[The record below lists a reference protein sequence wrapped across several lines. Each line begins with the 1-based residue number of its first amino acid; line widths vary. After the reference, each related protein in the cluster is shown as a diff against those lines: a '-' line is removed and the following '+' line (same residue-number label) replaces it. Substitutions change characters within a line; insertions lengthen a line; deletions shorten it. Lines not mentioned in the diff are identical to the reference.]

1 MMDFIDSIDFQYWD
15 NIRIEHEK
23 YISASWS
30 VKLDNLDKKLISG
43 SKLYDYDLHLLCALV
58 RLSRNLNVVD
68 LDLKNPE
75 LIIEL
80 DKWHLTFL
88 EGNDT
93 FDLQIWQRHLY
104 LQMTYNKQIDGS
116 KLRWL
121 IHQAI

>member
-1 MMDFIDSIDFQYWD
+1 MMDSIDSQYWD

-23 YISASWS
+23 YVSAPWS
-30 VKLDNLDKKLISG
+30 IKLDNLDKKLISG
-43 SKLYDYDLHLLCALV
+43 SKLYDYELHLLCALI
-58 RLSRNLNVVD
+58 RIGRNINVVD
-68 LDLKNPE
+68 LKNSE

-80 DKWHLTFL
+80 DKWHLSFL
-88 EGNDT
+88 EGKDT

-121 IHQAI
+121 IHQAIIN